1 MIVLGLNHRTAPVEI
16 REKFSIDKEKMQIVL
31 ANTDQIAGLKEAVV
45 LSTCNRSEVYAVVE
59 LAGDIAPVVALWQ
72 ELTGVPIDK
81 DFRQQYTYEF
91 WGRECIEHLLLV
103 ASSLDSLVIGEGQI
117 LSQVKHAYAAA
128 LENGATDTMLNLLF
142 HRAIATGKR
151 VRTETRIAYSAVS
164 VSYAAVELA
173 KNILGSLDGCRV
185 LLFGAGKMAELT
197 ATHLL
202 SQGTP
207 KLYVA
212 NHHIERALALAEK
225 FQGKAVD
232 WTEVYEMMGD
242 MDIIITSTGAPHY
255 VIRPREMVKA
265 MSMRQQSMGNESNG
279 QRRPLVLIDIAVPRD
294 VDPEVGRL
302 SGIDLFN
309 IDDLE
314 SVVDENLQQRQQ
326 EAVAARKIVLDEV
339 ANLLDR
345 YQYLGMQPV
354 MSRLRDKAEHI
365 RKTEIKRA
373 MRKLHD
379 LPEEDV
385 RIVENMTKMLVRKLL
400 REPMSSLHDAIGTHQ
415 EQELKGAMKNLFQL
429 EEMGNEVDADE

>member
-1 MIVLGLNHRTAPVEI
+1 MVVLGLNHRTAPVEI
-16 REKFSIDKEKMQIVL
+16 REKFSIDKDKLQIIL

-59 LAGDIAPVVALWQ
+59 LEEDIAPVVVLWQ
-72 ELTGVPIDK
+72 ELTGVLIDK
-81 DFRQQYTYEF
+81 QFRQQYTYEF
-91 WGRECIEHLLLV
+91 WGKQCIEHLLKV

-173 KNILGSLDGCRV
+173 KNILGGLDGCRV

-202 SQGTP
+202 SQGAP

-212 NHHIERALALAEK
+212 NHHIERALALAER
-225 FQGKAVD
+225 FQGQAVP

-255 VIRPREMVKA
+255 VIRPREMSKA
-265 MSMRQQSMGNESNG
+265 MALREQKKAISTHG
-279 QRRPLVLIDIAVPRD
+279 QERPLILIDIAVPRD
-294 VDPEVGRL
+294 VDPEVGSI

-326 EAVAARKIVLDEV
+326 EAVAAEGIVQDEV
-339 ANLLDR
+339 ENLLDR

-354 MSRLRDKAEHI
+354 MSRLSAKAEQI
-365 RKTEIKRA
+365 RRTELKRA

-385 RIVENMTKMLVRKLL
+385 RIVENMTRMLVRKLL
-400 REPMSSLHDAIGTHQ
+400 REPMSSLHDAIGTNQ
-415 EQELKGAMKNLFQL
+415 EQALKGAMTNLFQL
-429 EEMGNEVDADE
+429 EDMGNEVDADA